1 MDNRYKKIPSPIGP
15 IFIVADTNSLRAITF
30 EKNWPDE
37 LQKWKTISQGSNAI
51 IQKTRNQLE
60 EYFAGHRT
68 FFELPIVFTGT
79 PFQKKTWQALLTIP
93 YGQTRSYSQQAQRV
107 GNPKAVRA
115 VGRTNGLNPIAIVVP
130 CHRVI
135 GKSGKLTGYA
145 GGLDIKRFLLDLEKH
160 RNSSAPPHL
169 NSYRPHVMPKS
180 WCDLNSYKKSSQ
192 RTD

>member
-1 MDNRYKKIPSPIGP
+1 MNTLYEKIPSPIGP

-135 GKSGKLTGYA
+135 SKSGELTGYA
-145 GGLDIKRFLLDLEKH
+145 GGLDIKRFLLDLEK
-160 RNSSAPPHL
+160 
-169 NSYRPHVMPKS
+169 
-180 WCDLNSYKKSSQ
+180 KSSQ